1 MAEIRMPKMGD
12 GMEEGTVLRWLKK
25 EGDRIEKNDSIAEIE
40 TDKAN
45 VEVPAE
51 DSGVLT
57 QIVVHEGQTV
67 PVGAVIA
74 HIGTAAGAAPSAPP
88 APNGAA
94 KSPSSAHAESAPSS
108 DPMKVGETGSETNAP
123 SVGGSFH
130 GEHPDSGPSRERV
143 KASPLARR
151 MAEEA
156 GIDLAQV
163 TGSGPGGRIVERDI
177 AAFKDSQRGALPT
190 MPSAPPAPAESSRPL
205 ATPVAPSLAGEDISI
220 SKMRKRIA
228 KVTVQ
233 SKQTIPHFYLVV
245 PIEMDR
251 ALQLLNDMNAQN
263 PADKITVNDLI
274 VKASAVALQ
283 RVPDVNVSFTPE
295 EKIRRYGAINIGVA
309 VVTDQGL
316 TIPVIPDCGN
326 KTLRQISADAKV
338 LIGKARG
345 GSIAPQEL
353 SGGTFSV
360 SNLGM
365 FGVEEFMA
373 IINPPESAM
382 LAVGAAAK
390 EVVVA
395 EDGSFE
401 ARSRMRVSLSCDHRA
416 VDGALGARFLQV
428 LKELLENPLNLL
440 A

>member
-25 EGDRIEKNDSIAEIE
+25 EGDRIEKNESIAEIE

-51 DSGVLT
+51 DAGVLT

-74 HIGTAAGAAPSAPP
+74 HVGTTAGAAPSAPP
-88 APNGAA
+88 APNGAT
-94 KSPSSAHAESAPSS
+94 KSPSSARADSAPS
-108 DPMKVGETGSETNAP
+108 DDAMKIGEAGSATNAP

-130 GEHPDSGPSRERV
+130 GEHPESGPSHERV

-177 AAFKDSQRGALPT
+177 AAFKESQHGALPT
-190 MPSAPPAPAESSRPL
+190 MPSAPAAPAETSRPL
-205 ATPVAPSLAGEDISI
+205 AAPVAPTLTGEDVTI

-251 ALQLLNDMNAQN
+251 SLQLLNDMNAQN

-274 VKASAVALQ
+274 VKACAVALQ

-295 EKIRRYGAINIGVA
+295 EKVRRYSAINIGVA

-345 GSIAPQEL
+345 GSITPQEM

-390 EVVVA
+390 EVAVA

>member
-12 GMEEGTVLRWLKK
+12 GMEEGTILHWLKK
-25 EGDRIEKNDSIAEIE
+25 EGDRIEKNESIAEIE

-45 VEVPAE
+45 VEMPAE
-51 DSGVLT
+51 DAGYLQ

-74 HIGTAAGAAPSAPP
+74 YVGSTPRA
-88 APNGAA
+88 
-94 KSPSSAHAESAPSS
+94 PSSANGSANAAHAEPSPAPDTITVSESAASSPSGFV
-108 DPMKVGETGSETNAP
+108 DDKP
-123 SVGGSFH
+123 SR
-130 GEHPDSGPSRERV
+130 GPSQERV

-163 TGSGPGGRIVERDI
+163 SGSGPGGRIVEKDI
-177 AAFKDSQRGALPT
+177 TAFLASKPVTNLLRPAGPA
-190 MPSAPPAPAESSRPL
+190 APAAPTSTTPSRPL
-205 ATPVAPSLAGEDISI
+205 ATPAAPTAAGEDVEI

-228 KVTVQ
+228 KVTVL
-233 SKQTIPHFYLVV
+233 SKQTVPHFYLVL

-251 ALQLLNDMNAQN
+251 ALQLLTDMNAQH
-263 PADKITVNDLI
+263 PDQKITVNDLI
-274 VKASAVALQ
+274 VKACAEALTA
-283 RVPDVNVSFTPE
+283 VPDVNVSFTPE
-295 EKIRRYGAINIGVA
+295 EKIRRYGSINIGVA

-316 TIPVIPDCGN
+316 AIPVIPDCGS
-326 KTLRQISADAKV
+326 KTLRQISADARA
-338 LIGKARG
+338 LIGRARSG
-345 GSIAPQEL
+345 QITPQEL

-365 FGVEEFMA
+365 FGIEEFMA
-373 IINPPESAM
+373 IINPPEAAM
-382 LAVGAAAK
+382 LAVGAAIK

-395 EDGSFE
+395 PDGSFE
-401 ARSRMRVSLSCDHRA
+401 ARSRMRVTLSCDHRA
-416 VDGALGARFLQV
+416 VDGALGARFLQE
-428 LKELLENPLNLL
+428 LKRLLESPLSLL